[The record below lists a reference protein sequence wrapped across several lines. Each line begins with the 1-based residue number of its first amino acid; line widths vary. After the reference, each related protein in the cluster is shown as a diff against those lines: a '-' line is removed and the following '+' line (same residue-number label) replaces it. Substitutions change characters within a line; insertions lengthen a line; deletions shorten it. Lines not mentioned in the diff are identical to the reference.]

1 MANNTLSCEFRASGA
16 HILDSASTN
25 FICTQPSD
33 LMHHWLIPVAQIASP
48 ICAAIGVI
56 IAVWNAQKSIRAT
69 TENAQRSGEGSRK
82 IAQRRATLD
91 LIVLEQTN
99 SKLFKK
105 RREFLRLRQEGDLI
119 RWASPENAASEAVS
133 HISAVMNKYEMVAL
147 GIENEALC
155 EIVYKDWL
163 KTTFVKDWVELQGY
177 VYELR
182 RRHNNPHLY
191 ERFERLAKKWQGENC

>member
-1 MANNTLSCEFRASGA
+1 
-16 HILDSASTN
+16 
-25 FICTQPSD
+25 
-33 LMHHWLIPVAQIASP
+33 MHHWLIPVAQIASP